1 MENKIKELN
10 INNLT
15 LEEKVGQLLMFA
27 FHGTEFNDQI
37 LTQIE
42 KLKVGGVIF
51 FGRNIVTPEQVKRL
65 TSKIQEVAKIPLYI
79 GVDQE
84 GGTVQRII
92 NGVTPFPGA
101 MAISATNE
109 SNYEVSKCVGDD
121 LRKMGFNMNFAPV
134 GDVNNNP
141 NNPVINSRSY
151 SDDPKVCA
159 KYVISGAKGFL
170 DSGVIPTCKHF
181 PGHGD
186 TSVDSHVSLPTVNKD
201 IEALEN
207 TELLPFKLAIEG
219 GLQGIMASHILYP
232 ALDDKFSATLSKAII
247 TDLLK
252 DKMGFKGLI
261 VTDSLTMGAINN
273 NFTHKEIVNLC
284 VNAGVDLMIFCGKAD
299 LADQEHIYNSL
310 LEEVKNGNIPMAR
323 VDESVSKLL
332 KFKNDYILNNNFS
345 CEYSEEEK
353 IKIGTKLSENSIT
366 LVKEKNF
373 FPITDKTLVL
383 FPKIKLFSLV
393 DNADEEYVSLGTVF
407 KRNNMTLDEIIY
419 DSDIINNIDSVESF
433 LDKITSLQKD
443 YEKVILCTYNVTK
456 DDYQTKLW
464 KVLDKDKT
472 MVVSMRSP
480 YDINHLENVN
490 NYICIYEATLLAL
503 QSLTKA
509 IIKNDFKGKLPVKI
523 D

>member
-1 MENKIKELN
+1 MEKLKNYTKLKLED
-10 INNLT
+10 LT
-15 LEEKVGQLLMFA
+15 LEEKIGQLLMFA
-27 FHGTEFNDQI
+27 FHGTEFNDQL

-51 FGRNIVTPEQVKRL
+51 FGRNIVTPEQVTKL
-65 TSKIQEVAKIPLYI
+65 TNEIQAHATIPLYI

-101 MAISATNE
+101 MAISATQN
-109 SNYEVSKCVGDD
+109 SNYEVSRAVGDD

-151 SDDPKVCA
+151 SDDPEVCA
-159 KYVISGAKGFL
+159 KYVIDGAKGFL

-186 TSVDSHVSLPTVNKD
+186 TSVDSHISLPTVNKD
-201 IEALEN
+201 LKSLEK

-232 ALDDKFSATLSKAII
+232 AIDDKYPATLSKAII

-252 DKMGFKGLI
+252 REMGFKGLI

-284 VNAGVDLMIFCGKAD
+284 VNAGVDLMIFCGRAD
-299 LADQEHIYNSL
+299 LVDQEDIYNSL
-310 LEEVKNGNIPMAR
+310 LEEVKCGNIPMER

-332 KFKNDYILNNNFS
+332 AYKNNYVLNGNFE
-345 CEYSEEEK
+345 CNYSKEEK
-353 IKIGTKLSENSIT
+353 INIGTKLSRDSIT
-366 LVKEKNF
+366 LVKENNF
-373 FPITDKTLVL
+373 FPITDKTLII

-393 DNADEEYVSLGTVF
+393 DNADEEYVSLGNVF
-407 KRNNMTLDEIIY
+407 KRYNKSFDEIIY
-419 DSDIINNIDSVESF
+419 DSEMVDVIKDIDTNKY
-433 LDKITSLQKD
+433 DKI
-443 YEKVILCTYNVTK
+443 ILCTYNVTK

-464 KVLDKDKT
+464 SKLDKEKT

-480 YDINHLENVN
+480 YDINHLDNVN

-503 QSLTKA
+503 QSLVEA
-509 IIKNDFKGKLPVKI
+509 IIKNEFKGKLPVKI
-523 D
+523 NNKQ